1 MALGHSPFITSD
13 GLVFCVDAGNSKSY
27 PGSGT
32 TWIDI
37 SGNGNNGT
45 LVNGVGY
52 SSSIGGYLTFNGTNQ
67 YVTVPHNA
75 SINFNTSTV
84 IYVAQLS
91 ASPGSRNTVFS
102 KYNGSGAQHEWSNT
116 GYLRSNYRDASAV
129 TPELDAP
136 NGAGQI
142 NTSTIYH
149 IAVTYGS
156 KNIEHFKNGVSL
168 GSSLNSTHNTV
179 NNIINIGIGY
189 NTSAGLYF
197 TGNIYMVSIYNRV
210 LSAAEITQN
219 FNALRGRFG
228 I

>member
-1 MALGHSPFITSD
+1 MGISYNPRTITD
-13 GLVFCVDAGNSKSY
+13 GLVLCLDAANTKSY

-32 TWIDI
+32 TWTDL
-37 SGNGNNGT
+37 SGNGNTGT

-52 SSSIGGYLTFNGTNQ
+52 NSGNLGSLSFDGTNQ

-84 IYVAQLS
+84 IYVARLS
-91 ASPGSRNTVFS
+91 SSPGSRNTVFS
-102 KYNGSGAQHEWSNT
+102 KYDGSGAQHEWSNT
-116 GYLRSNYRDASAV
+116 GFLRSNYRDASAV

-136 NGAGQI
+136 SGAGQI

-156 KNIEHFKNGVSL
+156 KTIEHFKNGVSL

-210 LSAAEITQN
+210 LSAAEVSQN
-219 FNALRGRFG
+219 FNALRSRFS

>member
-1 MALGHSPFITSD
+1 MAIGYNPSIPSS
-13 GLVFCVDAGNSKSY
+13 GLIFCLDAGNIKSY

-32 TWIDI
+32 TWTDI

-52 SSSIGGYLTFNGTNQ
+52 SSSNGGCLTFNGTNQ

-75 SINFNTSTV
+75 NIDFNTSTV

-91 ASPGSRNTVFS
+91 SSPNARNTVFS
-102 KYNGSGAQHEWSNT
+102 KYNGTGAQHEWGSS
-116 GYLRSNYRDASAV
+116 GYLRSNYRDASAT

-136 NGAGQI
+136 NGTGQV
-142 NTSTIYH
+142 NTNTIYH

-156 KNIEHFKNGVSL
+156 KTIEHFKNGVSL
-168 GSSLNSTHNTV
+168 GSLLNSTHNTV
-179 NNIINIGIGY
+179 NNTINIGIGY

-197 TGNIYMVSIYNRV
+197 AGNIYMVSIYNRV
-210 LSAAEITQN
+210 LSASEILQHYN
-219 FNALRGRFG
+219 VLGRRFG